1 MGTSQLHALGRNRK
15 FYAVDETTFGTFVK
29 PTGGDAVKVLSA
41 SFDPSQERKNREDS
55 RATRS
60 HIADDQIDGKKAA
73 SWSVEAYLIPSGDAT
88 NSTTIVPDINQ
99 LLTKALGTGT
109 ATSSPSKMTYTL
121 NSNQDLGSLTLVQH
135 FNETFMEA
143 LTGCYVNS
151 MTLSIAG
158 GEEPKISF
166 EGGSSGTFIP
176 TTTSS
181 TTGASTATVD
191 GATSSSLSFDV
202 QSGEAKNF
210 KVGSVI
216 KVGSDD
222 NGGEGYEVESISGDT
237 ITLVDIAPSPYPS
250 FSNLDAVVPFSPT
263 ETVAGQPIAGIL
275 GSLTVDGSSFPIT
288 SFEVTVTNNIKA
300 IEDEA
305 YQAGTTD
312 YVPGFRDVTGSLSI
326 RCRRDL
332 AIEIGK
338 RPDFTNRNVVVT
350 CGSATGATVT
360 TTLARCQF
368 QVSGVETPQSDEVV
382 IPLEFKALASTAGDN
397 EITIA
402 FT

>member
-88 NSTTIVPDINQ
+88 NSTTIVPDIDQ

-158 GEEPKISF
+158 GEEPKLSF

-191 GATSSSLSFDV
+191 GSGSGTTVDV
-202 QSGEAKNF
+202 QSGEGKNF

-222 NGGEGYEVESISGDT
+222 NGGAGYEVTGISGDQLT
-237 ITLVDIAPSPYPS
+237 VGTSITSYTD
-250 FSNLDAVVPFSPT
+250 LDAVVPFAPD

-288 SFEVTVTNNIKA
+288 SFEVTVTNNMKA

>member
-29 PTGGDAVKVLSA
+29 PTGDNAVKVLSA

-55 RATRS
+55 RTTRS

-88 NSTTIVPDINQ
+88 NSTTIVPDIDQ

-158 GEEPKISF
+158 GEEPKLSF

-191 GATSSSLSFDV
+191 GSGSGTTVDV
-202 QSGEAKNF
+202 QSGEGKNF

-222 NGGEGYEVESISGDT
+222 NGGAGYEVTGISGDQLT
-237 ITLVDIAPSPYPS
+237 VGTSITSYTD
-250 FSNLDAVVPFSPT
+250 LDAVVPFAPD

-288 SFEVTVTNNIKA
+288 SFEVTVTNNMKA

>member
-1 MGTSQLHALGRNRK
+1 
-15 FYAVDETTFGTFVK
+15 
-29 PTGGDAVKVLSA
+29 
-41 SFDPSQERKNREDS
+41 
-55 RATRS
+55 
-60 HIADDQIDGKKAA
+60 
-73 SWSVEAYLIPSGDAT
+73 
-88 NSTTIVPDINQ
+88 
-99 LLTKALGTGT
+99 
-109 ATSSPSKMTYTL
+109 
-121 NSNQDLGSLTLVQH
+121 
-135 FNETFMEA
+135 MEA

-151 MTLSIAG
+151 MTLSIAA
-158 GEEPKISF
+158 GEEPKLSF

-181 TTGASTATVD
+181 TTGASTATVN
-191 GATSSSLSFDV
+191 GTGSGTTLDV

-222 NGGEGYEVESISGDT
+222 NGGAGYKVTAISGDELT
-237 ITLVDIAPSPYPS
+237 VEASITSYTDG
-250 FSNLDAVVPFSPT
+250 DAVVPFAPA
-263 ETVAGQPIAGIL
+263 ETVSGQPIAGIL

-288 SFEVTVTNNIKA
+288 SFEVTVTNNMKA

>member
-88 NSTTIVPDINQ
+88 NSTTIVPDIDQ

-109 ATSSPSKMTYTL
+109 ATSSPSKMTYSL

-158 GEEPKISF
+158 GEEPKLSF

-191 GATSSSLSFDV
+191 GSGSGTTVDV
-202 QSGEAKNF
+202 QSGEGKNF

-222 NGGEGYEVESISGDT
+222 NGGAGYEVTGISGDQLT
-237 ITLVDIAPSPYPS
+237 VGTSITSYTD
-250 FSNLDAVVPFSPT
+250 LDAVVPFAPD

-288 SFEVTVTNNIKA
+288 SFEVTVTNNMKA